1 MDNGPDNI
9 PIDTMHTITITVF
22 PSKDGFGCAVLEP
35 KMSPLTKDFS
45 VALTIAHGMVRMALQ
60 RPDIIFDEGVEALT
74 HPEDENTVVG
84 INDILNKRK
93 GRLH

>member
-9 PIDTMHTITITVF
+9 PIDTMNTITITVF
-22 PSKDGFGCAVLEP
+22 PSKEGFGCVVKEP
-35 KMSPLTKDFS
+35 KMSPLTQEFS
-45 VALTIAHGMVRMALQ
+45 IALTIAHGMVRMALQ

-74 HPEDENTVVG
+74 HPEDENTVVN

-93 GRLH
+93 SRLH

>member
-1 MDNGPDNI
+1 MEDG
-9 PIDTMHTITITVF
+9 IDKLNFITIAIH
-22 PSKDGFGCAVLEP
+22 PAKEGFACLVLEND
-35 KMSPLTKDFS
+35 SPPMTREYS
-45 VALTIAHGMVRMALQ
+45 IALTIAHGMVRMALQ

-93 GRLH
+93 SRLH

>member
-1 MDNGPDNI
+1 
-9 PIDTMHTITITVF
+9 
-22 PSKDGFGCAVLEP
+22 
-35 KMSPLTKDFS
+35 
-45 VALTIAHGMVRMALQ
+45 Q

>member
-1 MDNGPDNI
+1 MNNG
-9 PIDTMHTITITVF
+9 PIDTMNAITITVF
-22 PSKDGFGCAVLEP
+22 PSKEGFGCAVMEP
-35 KMSPLTKDFS
+35 KMSPPTHEFS

-74 HPEDENTVVG
+74 HPEDENTVVS

-93 GRLH
+93 DRLH